1 MNSTII
7 ETERLRLV
15 EPGEQHIDSIVN
27 VLNDPE
33 IYANTL
39 TIPYPYTRDDAVAAL
54 ERFRKTHVNDEGM
67 VRFIVAKDS
76 GELVG
81 SVGFEFKDDRQRAEL
96 GYAIGRAWW
105 GKGFATEAAEGVV
118 RHAFEV
124 RGVPLVTA
132 HAMLH
137 NPASSR
143 VLEKLGFEYAGVIC
157 GACRKEE
164 QAIDAHGYTMTREQW
179 MERCHGAS

>member
-1 MNSTII
+1 MNTPVI

-15 EPGEQHIDSIVN
+15 EPGEQHIDSIVD
-27 VLNDPE
+27 VMNDPE

-39 TIPYPYTRDDAVAAL
+39 TIPYPYTRDDAVAAI
-54 ERFRKTHVNDEGM
+54 ERFQTMRINDEGM
-67 VRFIVAKDS
+67 VRFIVTKDS
-76 GELVG
+76 DALVG

-105 GKGFATEAAEGVV
+105 GRGYATEAAEGVV
-118 RHAFEV
+118 RHAFED
-124 RGVPLVTA
+124 RGLPLVTA

-157 GACRKEE
+157 GACHKEDKD
-164 QAIDAHGYTMTREQW
+164 IDAHGYTMSREQW
-179 MERCHGAS
+179 KERRHGAS